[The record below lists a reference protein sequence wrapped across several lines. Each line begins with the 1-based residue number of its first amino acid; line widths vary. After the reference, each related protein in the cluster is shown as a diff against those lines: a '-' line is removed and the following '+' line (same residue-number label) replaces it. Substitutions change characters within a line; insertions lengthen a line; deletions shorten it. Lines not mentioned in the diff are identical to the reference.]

1 MLHNIYF
8 EKVTKL
14 LNRIRESQQSNM
26 MTAGKILANTLEKD
40 GLIHV
45 FGCGHSHMI
54 SEELFYRAGGL
65 VNVNAI
71 FDTSIM
77 LHEGAVKSS
86 KIERM
91 ENFASMVLDRY
102 KIGKND
108 CMIVASN
115 SGINGYPIEMAIS
128 AERLGI
134 PVICI
139 TSFEYVKEDT
149 KHSSGKHLTE
159 VCTLAIDNCVDK
171 GDASITVSKE
181 GNKAGPLSSIALF
194 FIANSI
200 VLIACDELLKRN
212 ITPKTFMSGNVE
224 GGDEINQVLI
234 KEKMGIIKHL

>member
-1 MLHNIYF
+1 MLHEIYF
-8 EKVTKL
+8 EKVTRL
-14 LNRIRESQQSNM
+14 LNRIKDSQHTNM
-26 MTAGKILANTLEKD
+26 MKAGIILANTLEKD

-86 KIERM
+86 RVERM
-91 ENFASMVLDRY
+91 ENLASLVLDRY
-102 KIGKND
+102 KIGQND
-108 CMIVASN
+108 CMIIASN

-128 AERLGI
+128 AESLGI

-139 TSFEYVKEDT
+139 TSFEYVKEGT
-149 KHSSGKHLTE
+149 NHSSGKHLTD
-159 VCTLAIDNCVDK
+159 VCSLAIDNCVDK
-171 GDASITVSKE
+171 GDASITIKE
-181 GNKAGPLSSIALF
+181 GENKAGPLSSIALF
-194 FIANSI
+194 FIANSV
-200 VLIACDELLKRN
+200 VLIAIDELLKRH
-212 ITPKTFMSGNVE
+212 ITPKIFMSGNVE
-224 GGDEINQVLI
+224 GGDDINHVLI